1 MPTLHSGTTFGG
13 ATDASSMALDAA
25 SIASRTG
32 SRRQARVHLRA
43 RRVLVSRSLADTF
56 CGGAV
61 YPGSCHLV
69 CALEWESGRY
79 LKGEFDHSEGG
90 TVLGLQQE
98 R

>member
-1 MPTLHSGTTFGG
+1 MPTLRSGTTFGG

-43 RRVLVSRSLADTF
+43 RRVLVSRSLADTV

-61 YPGSCHLV
+61 SPGACHLV
-69 CALEWESGRY
+69 CALEWESGRN
-79 LKGEFDHSEGG
+79 LKGEFDRRKGG
-90 TVLGLQQE
+90 AVLGLQQE